1 MRPPVDFIAAYFTLA
16 GNVLPLAG
24 VMTSPASLVERTR
37 AAARAGYAGIGLG
50 IDDLSRLVEQ
60 HGHHGVRQIIADSG
74 LRYLELEALL
84 DWFADG
90 ERRRASDAARRVL
103 LDGAE
108 QLGAYQIKIAGDLT
122 GGKWP
127 ISRLSDEFRT
137 LCRQAADVGTQ
148 VTIEPLPFSSIRDP
162 KDAAEI
168 VAGAGAPNGGILLDI
183 WHLARAGFQYEDIAS
198 IPPQF
203 IKHIELD
210 DADEKIVGTLFEDT
224 INNRLLPGE
233 GSFDVRRFI
242 RCVQATGYRGLYG
255 VEILSHAHRA
265 LPLDEAAERSL
276 RAARS
281 QFA

>member
-1 MRPPVDFIAAYFTLA
+1 MIPAVDFIAAYFTLA
-16 GNVLPLAG
+16 GNVLPLSGA
-24 VMTSPASLVERTR
+24 MTSPLSLAERTS

-50 IDDLSRLVEQ
+50 TDDLSRLVDQ
-60 HGHHGVRQIIADSG
+60 HGYPGVRQIIADSG

-108 QLGAYQIKIAGDLT
+108 QLGAYQIKVAGDLA
-122 GGKWP
+122 GGTWP
-127 ISRLSDEFRT
+127 VSRLCDEFRT

-183 WHLARAGFQYEDIAS
+183 WHLARGGFPYEDIGS

-210 DADEKIVGTLFEDT
+210 DADDQIVGTLFEDT

-233 GSFDVRRFI
+233 GGFNVRHFI
-242 RCVQATGYRGLYG
+242 QCVQATGYRGPYG

-276 RAARS
+276 RAARN